1 MVHYAGGLAS
11 DPRHVRRGRGPRIHF
26 HETLFVDTMRVI
38 KETRNELFHSNPIKD
53 RKKIVEACERILNG
67 LQFHLGDYD
76 HDLGAAQYVRVPTTV
91 ARTPRHVMPA
101 R

>member
-1 MVHYAGGLAS
+1 MW
-11 DPRHVRRGRGPRIHF
+11 
-26 HETLFVDTMRVI
+26 VI

-53 RKKIVEACERILNG
+53 RKKIVDSCEPTLNG

-76 HDLGAAQYVRVPTTV
+76 HDLGAAQYVRVPATV
-91 ARTPRHVMPA
+91 AKAQRHIIPA

>member
-1 MVHYAGGLAS
+1 MFAADAVLGFTLTK
-11 DPRHVRRGRGPRIHF
+11 
-26 HETLFVDTMRVI
+26 TLFNDTMRVI
-38 KETRNELFHSNPIKD
+38 NETRIELFHSNPIKD

-76 HDLGAAQYVRVPTTV
+76 HDLGTAQYVRVPATV
-91 ARTPRHVMPA
+91 ARAPRHVIPA

>member
-1 MVHYAGGLAS
+1 MLI
-11 DPRHVRRGRGPRIHF
+11 RGMFAPDAELGF
-26 HETLFVDTMRVI
+26 TFTKTLFNDTMRVI

-53 RKKIVEACERILNG
+53 RKKIIEACERILSG

-76 HDLGAAQYVRVPTTV
+76 HDLGAAQYVRVPGTV
-91 ARTPRHVMPA
+91 ARAPRHVIPA